1 MYLSSHKGDLYMPQA
16 SPQYLW
22 MNGQLVPYQDATIH
36 VSTAAAFYATNV
48 FEGIRIYW
56 NGDKQEAYAF
66 RLREHFTRWFESM
79 KMMRFSVP
87 YTPADLEEALREVI
101 KGNNFKED
109 VHGYLVAYVD
119 AEGLTATTPVGVYL
133 NFRRRGRIAEASNGM
148 HCCITSWVRTSDNAI
163 PIRLKCGAN
172 YQNGRLASLQAT
184 VDGYDG
190 PIFLNSQGHVAE
202 GSGASFFMVRKGEV
216 LTPPATADILE
227 SINRVTL
234 MQLFKEE
241 MGLTVKEQ
249 EIDRT
254 QVYVADEAFF
264 CGSGYEVT
272 PILSV
277 DRFSVGDGQPGPIT
291 QEILQHYLRIVRGT
305 TDKHTEWRTPMYQKV
320 LVTA

>member
-1 MYLSSHKGDLYMPQA
+1 MPPTP
-16 SPQYLW
+16 PQYLW
-22 MNGQLVPYQDATIH
+22 MNGKLAPFQDATIH

-48 FEGIRIYW
+48 FEGIRVYW
-56 NGDKQEAYAF
+56 NDEKQEGYAF

-87 YTPADLEEALREVI
+87 YSFEDLEEALREVV

-109 VHGYLVAYVD
+109 VHGHMVAYVD
-119 AEGLTATTPVGVYL
+119 AEGLTATAPVGVYFY
-133 NFRRRGRIAEASNGM
+133 FRRRGRLADDGKGM
-148 HCCITSWVRTSDNAI
+148 HCCISSWVRTSDNAI

-172 YQNGRLASLQAT
+172 YQNGRLASLQAE

-216 LTPPATADILE
+216 ITPPTTADILE
-227 SINRVTL
+227 SITRVTL
-234 MQLFKEE
+234 MQLFREE
-241 MGLTVKEQ
+241 MGITVKEQ

-277 DRFSVGDGQPGPIT
+277 DRFPVGNGQAGPIA
-291 QEILQHYLRIVRGT
+291 QGILRHYMRVVRGT
-305 TDKHTEWRTPMYQKV
+305 TDKHAEWRTPMYQKV

>member
-1 MYLSSHKGDLYMPQA
+1 MPPTP
-16 SPQYLW
+16 PQYIW
-22 MNGQLVPYQDATIH
+22 MNGKLAPFQDATIH

-48 FEGIRIYW
+48 FEGIRVYW
-56 NGDKQEAYAF
+56 NDEKQDAYAF
-66 RLREHFTRWFESM
+66 RLRDHFTRWFESM

-87 YTPADLEEALREVI
+87 YSFEDLEEALREVV
-101 KGNNFKED
+101 KGNDFRED
-109 VHGYLVAYVD
+109 VHGHMVAYVD
-119 AEGLTATTPVGVYL
+119 AEGLTATAPVGVCFY
-133 NFRRRGRIAEASNGM
+133 FRRRGRLADASKGM
-148 HCCITSWVRTSDNAI
+148 HCCISSWVRTSDNAI

-172 YQNGRLASLQAT
+172 YQNGRLASLQAEA
-184 VDGYDG
+184 DGYDG

-202 GSGASFFMVRKGEV
+202 GSGASFFMVRRGEV
-216 LTPPATADILE
+216 ITPPTTADILE
-227 SINRVTL
+227 SITRVTL
-234 MQLFKEE
+234 MQLFREE
-241 MGLTVKEQ
+241 MGITVKEQ

-277 DRFSVGDGQPGPIT
+277 DRFPVGNGQPGPIT
-291 QEILQHYLRIVRGT
+291 QEILRHYMHVVRGT

>member
-1 MYLSSHKGDLYMPQA
+1 MPQA
-16 SPQYLW
+16 LPQYLW
-22 MNGQLVPYQDATIH
+22 MNGQLVPFQDATIH

-56 NGDKQEAYAF
+56 NDETQEAHAF
-66 RLREHFTRWFESM
+66 RLQEHFMRWFESM

-87 YTPADLEEALREVI
+87 YAPADLEAALREVI

-119 AEGLTATTPVGVYL
+119 AEGLTATAPVGVYL
-133 NFRRRGRIAEASNGM
+133 IFRRRGRLTDDGKGM
-148 HCCITSWVRTSDNAI
+148 HCCISSWVRTSDNAI

-216 LTPPATADILE
+216 ITPPTTADILE
-227 SINRVTL
+227 SITRVTL

-249 EIDRT
+249 DIDRT

-277 DRFSVGDGQPGPIT
+277 DRFPVGNGQPGPIT
-291 QEILQHYLRIVRGT
+291 QEILQHYLHAVRGT
-305 TDKHTEWRTPMYQKV
+305 TDKHAEWRTPIYQKV
-320 LVTA
+320 PVTASSQ

>member
-1 MYLSSHKGDLYMPQA
+1 MP
-16 SPQYLW
+16 PTTPPYLW
-22 MNGQLVPYQDATIH
+22 MNGKLVPFQDATIH
-36 VSTAAAFYATNV
+36 VATAAAFYATNV

-56 NGDKQEAYAF
+56 NDDKQDSYAF

-87 YTPADLEEALREVI
+87 YSFDDLEEALREVI

-119 AEGLTATTPVGVYL
+119 AEGLTSTAPIGVYL
-133 NFRRRGRIAEASNGM
+133 NFRARGRLSDEGQGM
-148 HCCITSWVRTSDNAI
+148 HCCISSWVRTSDNAI
-163 PIRLKCGAN
+163 PIRLKSGAN

-184 VDGYDG
+184 ADGYDG

-202 GSGASFFMVRKGEV
+202 GSGASFFLVRKGEV
-216 LTPPATADILE
+216 ITAPATADILE
-227 SINRVTL
+227 SITRVTL
-234 MQLFKEE
+234 MQLFQEE

-254 QVYVADEAFF
+254 QVYVSDEAFF

-277 DRFSVGDGQPGPIT
+277 DRFPMGNGQPGPIT
-291 QEILQHYLRIVRGT
+291 QQISQHYLRVVRGT
-305 TDKHTEWRTPMYQKV
+305 TDKHADWRTPMFQKV
-320 LVTA
+320 LVPA

>member
-1 MYLSSHKGDLYMPQA
+1 
-16 SPQYLW
+16 
-22 MNGQLVPYQDATIH
+22 MNGKLAPFQDATIH

-48 FEGIRIYW
+48 FEGIRVYW
-56 NGDKQEAYAF
+56 NDEKQEGYAF

-87 YTPADLEEALREVI
+87 YSFEDLEEALREVV

-109 VHGYLVAYVD
+109 VHGHMVAYVD
-119 AEGLTATTPVGVYL
+119 AEGLTATAPVGVYFY
-133 NFRRRGRIAEASNGM
+133 FRRRGRLADDGKGM
-148 HCCITSWVRTSDNAI
+148 HCCISSWVRTSDNAI

-172 YQNGRLASLQAT
+172 YQNGRLASLQAE

-216 LTPPATADILE
+216 ITPPTTADILE
-227 SINRVTL
+227 SVTRVTL
-234 MQLFKEE
+234 MQLFREE
-241 MGLTVKEQ
+241 MGITVKEQ

-277 DRFSVGDGQPGPIT
+277 DRFPVGNGQAGPIT
-291 QEILQHYLRIVRGT
+291 QGILRHYMRVVRGT
-305 TDKHTEWRTPMYQKV
+305 TDRHTEWRTPMYQKV

>member
-1 MYLSSHKGDLYMPQA
+1 MPPTL
-16 SPQYLW
+16 PQYLW
-22 MNGQLVPYQDATIH
+22 MNGKLVPFQDATIH

-56 NGDKQEAYAF
+56 NNDKQEAYAF

-87 YTPADLEEALREVI
+87 YSFDDLEEALREVV
-101 KGNNFKED
+101 KGNHFKED

-119 AEGLTATTPVGVYL
+119 AEGLTATAPVGVYL
-133 NFRRRGRIAEASNGM
+133 HFRRRGRLADEGTGM
-148 HCCITSWVRTSDNAI
+148 HCCISSWVRTSDNAI
-163 PIRLKCGAN
+163 PIRLKSGAN

-184 VDGYDG
+184 ADGYDG

-202 GSGASFFMVRKGEV
+202 GSGASFFLVRKGEV
-216 LTPPATADILE
+216 ITPPTTADILE
-227 SINRVTL
+227 SITRVTL
-234 MQLFKEE
+234 MQLFQEE
-241 MGLTVKEQ
+241 MGLTVREQ

-277 DRFSVGDGQPGPIT
+277 DRFPMGNGQPGPIT
-291 QEILQHYLRIVRGT
+291 QKISQHYLRVVRGT
-305 TDKHTEWRTPMYQKV
+305 TDKHADWRTPMFQKV

>member
-1 MYLSSHKGDLYMPQA
+1 MPPA
-16 SPQYLW
+16 LPQYLW
-22 MNGQLVPYQDATIH
+22 MNGQLVPYQNATIH
-36 VSTAAAFYATNV
+36 VTTAAAFYATNV

-56 NGDKQEAYAF
+56 NDDKQEAYAF
-66 RLREHFTRWFESM
+66 RLQEHFTRWFESM

-87 YTPADLEEALREVI
+87 YAPADLEEALREVI

-109 VHGYLVAYVD
+109 AHGYLVAYVD
-119 AEGLTATTPVGVYL
+119 AEGLTSTEPVGVYL
-133 NFRRRGRIAEASNGM
+133 IFRRRGRLTDDGKGM
-148 HCCITSWVRTSDNAI
+148 HCCISSWVRTSDNAI

-216 LTPPATADILE
+216 ITPPTSADILE
-227 SINRVTL
+227 SITRVTL

-277 DRFSVGDGQPGPIT
+277 DRFPVGNGQPGPIT
-291 QEILQHYLRIVRGT
+291 QEILQHYLRVVRGT
-305 TDKHTEWRTPMYQKV
+305 TDKHAEWRTPIYQKV
-320 LVTA
+320 LATA

>member
-1 MYLSSHKGDLYMPQA
+1 
-16 SPQYLW
+16 
-22 MNGQLVPYQDATIH
+22 MNGKLAPFQDATIH

-48 FEGIRIYW
+48 FEGIRVYW
-56 NGDKQEAYAF
+56 NDEKQEGYAF

-87 YTPADLEEALREVI
+87 YSFEDLEEALREVV

-109 VHGYLVAYVD
+109 VHGHMVAYVD
-119 AEGLTATTPVGVYL
+119 AEGLTATAPVGVYFY
-133 NFRRRGRIAEASNGM
+133 FRRRGRLADDGKGM
-148 HCCITSWVRTSDNAI
+148 HCCISSWVRTSDNAI

-172 YQNGRLASLQAT
+172 YQNGRLASLQAE

-216 LTPPATADILE
+216 ITPPTTADILE
-227 SINRVTL
+227 SITRVTL
-234 MQLFKEE
+234 MQLFREE
-241 MGLTVKEQ
+241 MGITVKEQ

-277 DRFSVGDGQPGPIT
+277 DRFPVGNGQAGPIA
-291 QEILQHYLRIVRGT
+291 QGILRHYMRVVRGT
-305 TDKHTEWRTPMYQKV
+305 TDKHAEWRTPMYQKV

>member
-56 NGDKQEAYAF
+56 NDAKQEAYAF

-87 YTPADLEEALREVI
+87 YSPADLEEALREVI

-119 AEGLTATTPVGVYL
+119 AEGLTATTPAGVYL

-202 GSGASFFMVRKGEV
+202 GSGASLFMVRKGEV
-216 LTPPATADILE
+216 LTPPTTADILE
-227 SINRVTL
+227 SITRVTL

-277 DRFSVGDGQPGPIT
+277 DRFSIGDGQPGPIT
-291 QEILQHYLRIVRGT
+291 QEILQHYLRVVRGT
-305 TDKHTEWRTPMYQKV
+305 TGKHAEWRTPMYQKV
-320 LVTA
+320 PVPA

>member
-1 MYLSSHKGDLYMPQA
+1 M
-16 SPQYLW
+16 
-22 MNGQLVPYQDATIH
+22 IH

-56 NGDKQEAYAF
+56 HDEKQEGYAF
-66 RLREHFTRWFESM
+66 RLKEHFTRWFESM

-87 YTPADLEEALREVI
+87 YSFENLEEALREVV

-109 VHGYLVAYVD
+109 VHGHMVAYVD
-119 AEGLTATTPVGVYL
+119 AEGLTATAPVGVYFY
-133 NFRRRGRIAEASNGM
+133 FRRRGRLADDGKGM
-148 HCCITSWVRTSDNAI
+148 HCCISSWVRTSDNAI

-172 YQNGRLASLQAT
+172 YQNGRLASLQAE

-216 LTPPATADILE
+216 ITPPTTADILE
-227 SINRVTL
+227 SITRVTL
-234 MQLFKEE
+234 MQLFREE
-241 MGLTVKEQ
+241 MGITVKEQ

-277 DRFSVGDGQPGPIT
+277 DRFPVGNGQAGPIT
-291 QEILQHYLRIVRGT
+291 QEILRHYMRVVRGT
-305 TDKHTEWRTPMYQKV
+305 TDKHAEWRTPMYQKV

>member
-1 MYLSSHKGDLYMPQA
+1 
-16 SPQYLW
+16 
-22 MNGQLVPYQDATIH
+22 MNGKLAPFQDATIH

-56 NGDKQEAYAF
+56 NDEKEDGYAF

-87 YTPADLEEALREVI
+87 YSFEDLEEALREVV

-109 VHGYLVAYVD
+109 VHGHMVAYVD
-119 AEGLTATTPVGVYL
+119 AEGLTATAPVGVYFY
-133 NFRRRGRIAEASNGM
+133 FRRRGRLADDGKGM
-148 HCCITSWVRTSDNAI
+148 HCCISSWVRTSDNAI

-172 YQNGRLASLQAT
+172 YQNGRLASLQAE

-202 GSGASFFMVRKGEV
+202 GSGASFFLVRKGEV
-216 LTPPATADILE
+216 ITPPTTADILE
-227 SINRVTL
+227 SITRVTL
-234 MQLFKEE
+234 MQLFREE
-241 MGLTVKEQ
+241 MGITVKEQ

-277 DRFSVGDGQPGPIT
+277 DRFPMGNGQPGPIT
-291 QEILQHYLRIVRGT
+291 QEILRHYMQVVRGT
-305 TDKHTEWRTPMYQKV
+305 TERHAEWRTPMYQKV
-320 LVTA
+320 LLTAERTI

>member
-1 MYLSSHKGDLYMPQA
+1 MPPTTPA
-16 SPQYLW
+16 YLW
-22 MNGQLVPYQDATIH
+22 MNGKLIPFQDATIH

-56 NGDKQEAYAF
+56 NDDKQESYAF

-87 YTPADLEEALREVI
+87 YSFDDLEEALREVI

-119 AEGLTATTPVGVYL
+119 AEGLTSTAPIGVYL
-133 NFRRRGRIAEASNGM
+133 NFRARGRLSDEGQGM
-148 HCCITSWVRTSDNAI
+148 HCCISSWVRTSDNAI
-163 PIRLKCGAN
+163 PIRLKSGAN
-172 YQNGRLASLQAT
+172 YQNGRLARLQAT
-184 VDGYDG
+184 ADGYDG

-202 GSGASFFMVRKGEV
+202 GSGASFFLVRKGEV
-216 LTPPATADILE
+216 ITPPATADILE
-227 SINRVTL
+227 SITRVTL
-234 MQLFKEE
+234 MQLFQEE

-277 DRFSVGDGQPGPIT
+277 DRFPMGNGQPGPIS
-291 QEILQHYLRIVRGT
+291 QQISQHYLRVLRGT
-305 TDKHTEWRTPMYQKV
+305 TDKHADWRTPMFQKV
-320 LVTA
+320 LIPA

>member
-1 MYLSSHKGDLYMPQA
+1 MAATLPAYI
-16 SPQYLW
+16 W
-22 MNGQLVPYQDATIH
+22 MNGRLAPFQEATVH
-36 VSTAAAFYATNV
+36 VGSAAAFYATNV

-56 NGDKQEAYAF
+56 NDAKQEAYAF
-66 RLREHFTRWFESM
+66 RLRDHVTRWFESM

-87 YTPADLEEALREVI
+87 YAYGDIEEALRQVV
-101 KGNNFKED
+101 KGNDFKED
-109 VHGYLVAYVD
+109 VHGYLVAFVEG
-119 AEGLTATTPVGVYL
+119 EGLTATEPVGVYL
-133 NFRRRGRIAEASNGM
+133 NFRRRGRLADEGKGM

-172 YQNGRLASLQAT
+172 YQNGRLASLQAQ

-190 PIFLNSQGHVAE
+190 PIFLNAHGHVAE

-216 LTPPATADILE
+216 ITPPTTADILE
-227 SINRVTL
+227 SITRVTL

-254 QVYVADEAFF
+254 QVYVAEEAFF
-264 CGSGYEVT
+264 CGSGFEVT

-277 DRFSVGDGQPGPIT
+277 DRFPVGNGEPGPLT
-291 QEILQHYLRIVRGT
+291 REILRHYMHVVRGT
-305 TDKHTEWRTPMYQKV
+305 TDKHGEWRTQVYQKA
-320 LVTA
+320 LVSA

>member
-1 MYLSSHKGDLYMPQA
+1 MPA
-16 SPQYLW
+16 VSPQCLW
-22 MNGQLVPYQDATIH
+22 MNGNLVPFQDATIH

-48 FEGIRIYW
+48 FEGIRVYW
-56 NGDKQEAYAF
+56 NDDKQEAYAF

-87 YTPADLEEALREVI
+87 YAPADLEEALREVI
-101 KGNNFKED
+101 KANNYKED

-119 AEGLTATTPVGVYL
+119 AEGLTATAPVGVYL
-133 NFRRRGRIAEASNGM
+133 LFRRRGRLSDDGKGM
-148 HCCITSWVRTSDNAI
+148 HCCISSWVRTSDNAI

-216 LTPPATADILE
+216 ITAPTSADILE
-227 SINRVTL
+227 SITRVTL

-241 MGLTVKEQ
+241 MGLPVKEQ

-277 DRFSVGDGQPGPIT
+277 DRFPVGNGQPGPIT
-291 QEILQHYLRIVRGT
+291 QEILRHYLQVVRGT
-305 TDKHTEWRTPMYQKV
+305 TDKHAEWRTPMYQKV
-320 LVTA
+320 LVTAKSP

>member
-1 MYLSSHKGDLYMPQA
+1 MPPTP
-16 SPQYLW
+16 PQYLW
-22 MNGQLVPYQDATIH
+22 MNGKLAPFQDATIH

-48 FEGIRIYW
+48 FEGIRVYW
-56 NGDKQEAYAF
+56 NDEKQEGYAF

-87 YTPADLEEALREVI
+87 YSFEDLEEALREVV

-109 VHGYLVAYVD
+109 VHGHMVAYVD
-119 AEGLTATTPVGVYL
+119 AEGLTATAPVGVYFY
-133 NFRRRGRIAEASNGM
+133 FRRRGRLADDGKGM
-148 HCCITSWVRTSDNAI
+148 HCCISSWVRTSDNAI

-172 YQNGRLASLQAT
+172 YQNGRLASLQAE

-216 LTPPATADILE
+216 ITPPTTADILE
-227 SINRVTL
+227 SVTRVTL
-234 MQLFKEE
+234 MQLFREE
-241 MGLTVKEQ
+241 MGITVKEQ

-277 DRFSVGDGQPGPIT
+277 DRFPVGNGQAGPIT
-291 QEILQHYLRIVRGT
+291 QGILRHYMRVVRGT
-305 TDKHTEWRTPMYQKV
+305 TDRHTEWRTPMYQKV

>member
-1 MYLSSHKGDLYMPQA
+1 MPLTL
-16 SPQYLW
+16 PQYMW
-22 MNGQLVPYQDATIH
+22 MNGKLVPSQEATIH

-56 NGDKQEAYAF
+56 NEERQEAYAF

-87 YTPADLEEALREVI
+87 YTVEELEEALREVI
-101 KGNNFKED
+101 KANEFRED

-119 AEGLTATTPVGVYL
+119 AEGLTSTAPVGVYL
-133 NFRRRGRIAEASNGM
+133 LFRRRGRIADDSPGM
-148 HCCITSWVRTSDNAI
+148 HCCISSWVRTSDNAI

-184 VDGYDG
+184 ADGYDG

-202 GSGASFFMVRKGEV
+202 GSGASFFMVRKGQV
-216 LTPPATADILE
+216 ITPPTTADILE
-227 SINRVTL
+227 SITRDTL
-234 MQLFKEE
+234 MQVGQEE
-241 MGLTVKEQ
+241 MELTVREQ

-272 PILSV
+272 PILSI
-277 DRFSVGDGQPGPIT
+277 DRFPVGNGQPGPIT
-291 QEILQHYLRIVRGT
+291 QELLQHYQRVVRGT
-305 TDKHTEWRTPMYQKV
+305 TDKHAEWRTPIYQKV

>member
-1 MYLSSHKGDLYMPQA
+1 MAPTL
-16 SPQYLW
+16 PQYIW
-22 MNGQLVPYQDATIH
+22 MNGKLVPFQDATVH

-56 NGDKQEAYAF
+56 NDEKQEAYAF

-79 KMMRFSVP
+79 KMMRFAVP
-87 YTPADLEEALREVI
+87 YSFGDLEEALRQVV
-101 KGNNFKED
+101 KDNAFKED
-109 VHGYLVAYVD
+109 AHGYLVAYVD
-119 AEGLTATTPVGVYL
+119 AEGLTATGPVGVYL
-133 NFRRRGRIAEASNGM
+133 SFRRRGRLAADNSGM
-148 HCCITSWVRTSDNAI
+148 HCCISSWVRTSDNAI

-172 YQNGRLASLQAT
+172 YQNGRLASLQAQ

-190 PIFLNSQGHVAE
+190 PILLNAHGHVAE

-216 LTPPATADILE
+216 ITPPTSADILE
-227 SINRVTL
+227 SITRVTL
-234 MQLFKEE
+234 MQLFQEE
-241 MGLTVKEQ
+241 MGITVKEQ

-277 DRFSVGDGQPGPIT
+277 DRFPVGNGQPGSLT
-291 QEILQHYLRIVRGT
+291 QEILRHYMHVVRGT
-305 TDKHTEWRTPMYQKV
+305 TEKHAEWRTPMYQKA
-320 LVTA
+320 LVSA

>member
-1 MYLSSHKGDLYMPQA
+1 MPPTL
-16 SPQYLW
+16 PQYLW
-22 MNGQLVPYQDATIH
+22 MNGKLVPYQDATIH
-36 VSTAAAFYATNV
+36 VATAAAFYATNV
-48 FEGIRIYW
+48 FEGIRVYW
-56 NGDKQEAYAF
+56 NEDKQESYAF
-66 RLREHFTRWFESM
+66 RLKEHFTRWSESM

-87 YTPADLEEALREVI
+87 YSQADLEEALREVI
-101 KGNNFKED
+101 KSNGFKED

-119 AEGLTATTPVGVYL
+119 AEGLTSTAPVGVYL
-133 NFRRRGRIAEASNGM
+133 LFRRRGRMADEGQGM
-148 HCCITSWVRTSDNAI
+148 HCCISSWVRTSDNAI
-163 PIRLKCGAN
+163 PIRLKSGAN

-184 VDGYDG
+184 ADGYDG

-216 LTPPATADILE
+216 ITPPVTADILE
-227 SINRVTL
+227 SITRVTL

-241 MGLTVKEQ
+241 MGITVRER

-277 DRFSVGDGQPGPIT
+277 DRFPIGTGQPGPIT
-291 QEILQHYLRIVRGT
+291 QEILRHYLHVVRGT
-305 TDKHTEWRTPMYQKV
+305 TDKHAEWRTPIFQKV
-320 LVTA
+320 LASA